1 MMRKLLA
8 ILVALVL
15 CLSFFAGC
23 GANDKALAKI
33 GDYKITQAYYNFI
46 YSIVYSQWSQYEQYY
61 GPEWLDSEIEEGM
74 TIKEAMTDSARD
86 QIEQLAVASIIA
98 KDRYGITAKTVK
110 EKVENQK
117 KEIIESYGTRAN
129 FDAFLNEAHTNEKAI
144 DTYLELYE
152 IYDLLAEKIS
162 AEGEECYISD
172 EEVEPEFNA
181 EYGSKLKVQHILIST
196 KGDGA
201 TTPERTDEEAMV
213 IVNEVLGKLEKGADF
228 DKLIGEYNEDPGMS
242 PGNFYTFGD
251 GEMVP
256 EFEEASKNLQVGEYT
271 KEAVKTDYGYHIIKK
286 FPLDKTSEEFK
297 QYKVYMVKTAKLMP
311 IIDAE
316 VEKQKISWDN
326 EAIDEFV
333 KSWLEEKNASE
344 NKTE

>member
-1 MMRKLLA
+1 MKKILA

-15 CLSFFAGC
+15 CLSLFAGC
-23 GANDKALAKI
+23 GANDKVLAEI

-74 TIKEAMTDSARD
+74 TIKEAMKDSARD
-86 QIEQLAVASIIA
+86 QIEQLAVASVIA
-98 KDRYGITAKTVK
+98 KDRYDITAKTVK

-117 KEIIESYGTRAN
+117 KEIIDSYGTRAN

-172 EEVEPEFNA
+172 AEVEPEFNA

-213 IVNEVLGKLEKGADF
+213 VVNEVLGKLEKGADF
-228 DKLIGEYNEDPGMS
+228 DELISEYNEDPGMS

-286 FPLDKTSEEFK
+286 FPLDTASEEFK
-297 QYKVYMVKTAKLMP
+297 QYKVYMIKTTKLMP
-311 IIDAE
+311 VIDAE
-316 VEKQKISWDN
+316 IEKEKISWDN

-333 KSWLEEKNASE
+333 ESWIEEKKASA
-344 NKTE
+344 N

>member
-1 MMRKLLA
+1 MKKILA
-8 ILVALVL
+8 FIVSLVL
-15 CLSFFAGC
+15 CFSLFAGC
-23 GANDKALAKI
+23 GANDKVLAEI

-46 YSIVYSQWSQYEQYY
+46 YSIIYSQWSQYEQYY
-61 GPEWLDSEIEEGM
+61 GPEWLDAEVEEGTTM
-74 TIKEAMTDSARD
+74 KEAMKDSTIL

-98 KDRYGITAKTVK
+98 KDRYDITAKTVK

-117 KEIIESYGTRAN
+117 KEIIESYGERAN

-144 DTYLELYE
+144 DTYIELYE

-162 AEGEECYISD
+162 AEGEECYIPD
-172 EEVEPEFNA
+172 EEVEQEFNA

-196 KGDGA
+196 KGDGT

-228 DKLIGEYNEDPGMS
+228 DELISEYNEDPGMS

-297 QYKVYMVKTAKLMP
+297 QYKVYMVKAEKL
-311 IIDAE
+311 ISVVDAA
-316 VEKQKISWDN
+316 VEKEKISWDN
-326 EAIDEFV
+326 EAIDKFV
-333 KSWLEEKNASE
+333 ESWLEEKNASA
-344 NKTE
+344 N